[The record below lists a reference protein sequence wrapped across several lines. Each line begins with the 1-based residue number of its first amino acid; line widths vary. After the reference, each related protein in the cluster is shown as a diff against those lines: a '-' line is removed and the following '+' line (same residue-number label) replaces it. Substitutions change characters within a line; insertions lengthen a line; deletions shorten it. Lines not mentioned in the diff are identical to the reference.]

1 MDQLALYLQTTY
13 LTQKL
18 SRARCGEKKR
28 HYLILL
34 DEKKKRV
41 RLVNCLF
48 PSKPSACGSLRR
60 CASQHEA
67 CIPQT
72 VGQLVI
78 GLAEAQGQQAPGKA
92 SPLSTLLQ
100 QSKMTEEL
108 EIHES

>member
-18 SRARCGEKKR
+18 SRARCGEKK
-28 HYLILL
+28 
-34 DEKKKRV
+34 DTTSSFWMKKKRV

-78 GLAEAQGQQAPGKA
+78 GLAEAQGQQALGKA